1 MHQFNIMNQFLAALF
16 CSFCLTSFAQDQLD
30 NIDVLSYD
38 MTIEVGDKDNV
49 IHVKE
54 IVKIKL
60 LNETPRFYLNLI
72 SVDDAS
78 GMGMKIS
85 QIVDGEKK
93 LVFVEHTNDKVW
105 FSPNKKS
112 PGDELTFTIVYS
124 GIPKTG
130 LIIGKNKFGDRTFF
144 GDNWPNRASHWI
156 ACLDHPSDKA
166 MVNFTVIAP
175 KKYQCIATGEFLVGT
190 EYNRKKQ
197 INYFESKIQLPTK
210 VMVIGLAEFD
220 IEKIKSKHVFEMSI
234 WAYSKD
240 AKNGFSDM
248 AVAKDV
254 VDYFVST
261 IGEYPFEK
269 LVNVQS
275 TTQFGGMENAG
286 HIFYDEK
293 AVKGEGT
300 MEALIAHEIAH
311 QWFGNSAS
319 EADWKHLW
327 LSEGFAT
334 YFTDLYWENKYGTE
348 AMNERLFGERARVIN
363 FSKQYNHPVVDSTY
377 ESLMVLL
384 NPHSYQKGAWF
395 LHMLRNE
402 LSDSVFW
409 NGIRSYYNE
418 FKFGNATTADFQ
430 RVMESECHFSLEKFF
445 DQWLYQTQQP
455 KLKINYNSTDDQ
467 EILSIHQLQN
477 TFVFDFN
484 LEIEFNY
491 VDGSSEIKTFKISRE
506 KEVFVLKNTS
516 MVSSM
521 KYDPNV
527 KLLFEQVEN

>member
-1 MHQFNIMNQFLAALF
+1 MNQFLAALF

-275 TTQFGGMENAG
+275 TTQFGGMENA
-286 HIFYDEK
+286 
-293 AVKGEGT
+293 
-300 MEALIAHEIAH
+300 
-311 QWFGNSAS
+311 
-319 EADWKHLW
+319 
-327 LSEGFAT
+327 
-334 YFTDLYWENKYGTE
+334 
-348 AMNERLFGERARVIN
+348 
-363 FSKQYNHPVVDSTY
+363 
-377 ESLMVLL
+377 
-384 NPHSYQKGAWF
+384 
-395 LHMLRNE
+395 
-402 LSDSVFW
+402 
-409 NGIRSYYNE
+409 
-418 FKFGNATTADFQ
+418 
-430 RVMESECHFSLEKFF
+430 
-445 DQWLYQTQQP
+445 
-455 KLKINYNSTDDQ
+455 
-467 EILSIHQLQN
+467 
-477 TFVFDFN
+477 
-484 LEIEFNY
+484 
-491 VDGSSEIKTFKISRE
+491 
-506 KEVFVLKNTS
+506 
-516 MVSSM
+516 
-521 KYDPNV
+521 
-527 KLLFEQVEN
+527 

>member
-1 MHQFNIMNQFLAALF
+1 
-16 CSFCLTSFAQDQLD
+16 
-30 NIDVLSYD
+30 
-38 MTIEVGDKDNV
+38 
-49 IHVKE
+49 
-54 IVKIKL
+54 
-60 LNETPRFYLNLI
+60 
-72 SVDDAS
+72 
-78 GMGMKIS
+78 
-85 QIVDGEKK
+85 
-93 LVFVEHTNDKVW
+93 
-105 FSPNKKS
+105 
-112 PGDELTFTIVYS
+112 
-124 GIPKTG
+124 
-130 LIIGKNKFGDRTFF
+130 
-144 GDNWPNRASHWI
+144 
-156 ACLDHPSDKA
+156 
-166 MVNFTVIAP
+166 
-175 KKYQCIATGEFLVGT
+175 
-190 EYNRKKQ
+190 
-197 INYFESKIQLPTK
+197 
-210 VMVIGLAEFD
+210 MVIGLAEFD

-286 HIFYDEK
+286 NIFYDEK

>member
-1 MHQFNIMNQFLAALF
+1 
-16 CSFCLTSFAQDQLD
+16 
-30 NIDVLSYD
+30 
-38 MTIEVGDKDNV
+38 MTIEVGDKDDV

-60 LNETPRFYLNLI
+60 LKETPRFYLNLV
-72 SVDDAS
+72 SVNAES
-78 GMGMKIS
+78 GNGMKIS
-85 QIVDGEKK
+85 QIIDKNNK
-93 LVFVEHTNDKVW
+93 PITIEHTKDKIW
-105 FSPNKKS
+105 FSPS
-112 PGDELTFTIVYS
+112 MASAGEELSFTVVYS
-124 GIPKTG
+124 GIPETG

-156 ACLDHPSDKA
+156 ACIDHPSDKA
-166 MVNFTVIAP
+166 LVNFTVIAP
-175 KKYQCIATGEFLVGT
+175 KRYKCIATGEFVVCA
-190 EYNRKKQ
+190 EHSRKKRMH
-197 INYFESKIQLPTK
+197 YYESKIQLPTK
-210 VMVIGLAEFD
+210 VMVIGLAEFE
-220 IEKIKSKHVFEMSI
+220 IEKIKSKHDFEMSI

-269 LVNVQS
+269 LANVQS

-286 HIFYDEK
+286 NIFYDEK

-300 MEALIAHEIAH
+300 MEALVAHEIAH

-348 AMNERLFGERARVIN
+348 AMNERLIGERTRVIK
-363 FSKQYNHPVVDSTY
+363 FSQQYNHPVVDSTY

-402 LSDSVFW
+402 VSDSIFW
-409 NGIRSYYNE
+409 NGIRSYYDE
-418 FKFGNATTADFQ
+418 FKFGNATTSDFQ
-430 RVMESECHFSLEKFF
+430 RVMESACHFSLGKFF

-455 KLKINYNSTDDQ
+455 KLKINYNSNDDQ
-467 EILSIHQLQN
+467 ETLSFHQLQN
-477 TFVFDFN
+477 TFVYDFN

-491 VDGSSEIKTFKISRE
+491 VDGSSEIKTFRISHKR
-506 KEVFVLKNTS
+506 EVFTLKNTS
-516 MVSSM
+516 MISSM